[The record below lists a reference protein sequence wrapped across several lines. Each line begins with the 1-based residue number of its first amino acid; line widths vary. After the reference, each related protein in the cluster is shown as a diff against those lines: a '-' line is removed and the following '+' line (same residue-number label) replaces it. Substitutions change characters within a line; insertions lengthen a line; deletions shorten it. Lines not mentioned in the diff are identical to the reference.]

1 MNNTDV
7 SLGESAPDPAIAGGR
22 SLPDGHPAH
31 IPTPVAEATITSL
44 AEAAVKPLS
53 VSEVLEHGRRIERTA
68 RICIRGDLQ
77 AEYDRII
84 LELAGLMGPSGEVID
99 ASLADG
105 EEGPTPAQTKHAELE
120 GVRHEMSGAMRF
132 VRFRGMPSDEWPG
145 WDKTHRPKGDDP
157 DLTDY
162 NTALIAACA
171 IEPKLSVDEVNSLRH
186 ELGSPQM
193 IELANKAW
201 QANTTGGVDVPK
213 SLGSWPS
220 RTQG

>member
-1 MNNTDV
+1 MTNPDV
-7 SLGESAPDPAIAGGR
+7 SLGEIPSDPA
-22 SLPDGHPAH
+22 GHPAH
-31 IPTPVAEATITSL
+31 TPTAIAEVTITSL

-53 VSEVLEHGRRIERTA
+53 VSEILEHGRRIERTA

-99 ASLADG
+99 VSLADG
-105 EEGPTPAQTKHAELE
+105 DEGPTPAQIKHAELE
-120 GVRHEMSGAMRF
+120 AVRHEMSGAMRF

-145 WDKTHRPKGDDP
+145 WDKAHRPKGEDP
-157 DLTDY
+157 DLTEY

-171 IEPKLSVDEVNSLRH
+171 IEPKLSVDEVNSLRGA
-186 ELGSPQM
+186 LGSPQM
-193 IELANKAW
+193 VELANKAW

-220 RTQG
+220 RAQG